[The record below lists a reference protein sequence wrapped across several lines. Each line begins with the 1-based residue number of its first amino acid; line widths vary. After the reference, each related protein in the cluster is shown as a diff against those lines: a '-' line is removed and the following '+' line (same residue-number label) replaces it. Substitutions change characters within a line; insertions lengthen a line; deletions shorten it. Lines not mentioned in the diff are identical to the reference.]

1 MFLYITLS
9 LTIRLASVSLY
20 TVLAVALFSLSLPS
34 YSGQLDRKTYD
45 RIPASIKTW
54 DSRLRFLELNHGYGL
69 FRYSNRC
76 SIMYI
81 TLSHIVPGV

>member
-69 FRYSNRC
+69 FRYS
-76 SIMYI
+76 Y
-81 TLSHIVPGV
+81 L